1 LIEEIV
7 DLAEGLTAIAL
18 IGAGGIG
25 KTSIALTVLHH
36 DRVKQR
42 FGGNRRFIRCD
53 QFPATVAHLLNRLSK
68 VTGAGIENPEDL
80 TPLRPLLSSREMIV
94 VLDNAES
101 ILDPEGADAA
111 EIYALVEELS
121 ELPTL
126 CLCITSRIS
135 TIPPECKTIEVPVL
149 SMDAACRAFYHI
161 YKYNKGSDIVN
172 GILEQLDFHPLSITL
187 LATVGHQNKWSIDR
201 LAREWEK
208 RRTSVLQTR
217 HKKSLAAAIEISL
230 ASPMFQEFG
239 PDARALLEVVAFF
252 PQGIDENNANWLFPT
267 IPNGI
272 DTLDGFCVLSL
283 THRSNGFITMLAPL
297 RDYLSP
303 KDPKLSPLLCAV
315 KEHYFIRMSVD
326 LNPNQPEFG
335 EAQWIRSEDINVEH
349 LLDVFTT
356 IDGDSEDVWDACAD
370 FMSHLRWHKNR
381 PTVLRVKVEGLLD
394 IHCCKL
400 KCLYELSK
408 LFGSIGNHVDC
419 KRLLIHALRLER
431 ERGDDR
437 GDGRGVARALRELAD
452 VNYQMEPCGEGEQ
465 QVKEALE
472 IYERLGDTVQQAAS
486 LITLTRFSSV
496 DAAEELLF
504 RAIDLLP
511 EKGEEFLVCESHL
524 LLGAAY
530 RSRGKMEKAVYHFE
544 VALGIATS
552 FDWHDQLFRIHSL
565 LAVLFLEEDR
575 LDDGHAHAERA
586 MLYAVNNAF
595 SLGSAMW
602 LRALLW
608 QRDHR
613 LEEARSEVLRA
624 ADIFEKLGSSWGKGL
639 CGKLLQEIR
648 EELNNPVTSGELCE
662 FLQMMPLPACIDIHF
677 QPQRTE

>member
-7 DLAEGLTAIAL
+7 DLAEDLAPVAL

-42 FGGNRRFIRCD
+42 FGENRRFIRCD
-53 QFPATVAHLLNRLSK
+53 QIPATVAHLLNRLSK

-80 TPLRPLLSSREMIV
+80 TPLRPLLSSKEMII

-101 ILDPEGADAA
+101 ILDPEGTDAA

-149 SMDAACRAFYHI
+149 SMDAACRTFYHI
-161 YKYNKGSDIVN
+161 YKYDKGSNLVN

-187 LATVGHQNKWSIDR
+187 LATVGHQNKWGIDR

-217 HKKSLAAAIEISL
+217 HKKSLAAAIELSL
-230 ASPMFQEFG
+230 TSPMFQEFG
-239 PDARALLEVVAFF
+239 SEARALLEVVAFF
-252 PQGIDENNANWLFPT
+252 PQGFDENNANWLFPT

-272 DTLDGFCVLSL
+272 DILDGFCVLSL

-315 KEHYFIRMSVD
+315 KERYFIRMSVD

-335 EAQWIRSEDINVEH
+335 EARWIRSEDVNVEH
-349 LLDVFTT
+349 LLDVFTM
-356 IDGDSEDVWDACAD
+356 IDGKLDKVWDACAN
-370 FMSHLRWHKNR
+370 FTSHLRWHKNR
-381 PTVLRVKVEGLLD
+381 PTMLRAKIEGLPND
-394 IHCCKL
+394 HCCKP
-400 KCLYELSK
+400 KCLYELSR
-408 LFGSIGNHVDC
+408 LLGSIGNFVDS
-419 KRLLIHALRLER
+419 KRLLIHTSRLER
-431 ERGDDR
+431 ERGND
-437 GDGRGVARALRELAD
+437 RGVARALRELAEM
-452 VNYQMEPCGEGEQ
+452 NGRMGLLEGVK

-472 IYERLGDTVQQAAS
+472 ICERLGDKVQQATC
-486 LITLTRFSSV
+486 LITLARFSSI
-496 DAAEELLF
+496 DAREVFVF
-504 RAIDLLP
+504 RAINLLP
-511 EKGEEFLVCESHL
+511 EKGEQFLVCESHQ
-524 LLGAAY
+524 LLGDTY
-530 RSRGKMEKAVYHFE
+530 QSMGKTEKAIHHFE

-552 FDWHDQLFRIHSL
+552 FGWHNQLFQIHSS
-565 LAVLFLEEDR
+565 LATLFLRQDR
-575 LDDGHAHAERA
+575 VDDGHAHAERA
-586 MLYAVNNAF
+586 MLYTVNNMF
-595 SLGSAMW
+595 NLGGAMW
-602 LRALLW
+602 LRALVRGS
-608 QRDHR
+608 QHR
-613 LEEARSEVLRA
+613 LEEARSAILRA
-624 ADIFEKLGSSWGKGL
+624 ADVYEKLGASPNKEA
-639 CGKLLQEIR
+639 CEKLLQKIQAK
-648 EELNNPVTSGELCE
+648 LNNPVASGGLRR
-662 FLQMMPLPACIDIHF
+662 FL
-677 QPQRTE
+677 